1 MEALFDLIGYPV
13 VTLSQVHVV
22 VSGQAQINF
31 HLFTVSNYAV
41 VAWR

>member
-1 MEALFDLIGYPV
+1 M
-13 VTLSQVHVV
+13 VTLSQVQVV

-31 HLFTVSNYAV
+31 DLFTVSNYAV